1 MPIHDE
7 RLRYTR
13 LQRARAS
20 LEGLSVG
27 DAFGEQFFM
36 SFETAATLIQSGK
49 LPGPP
54 YDFSDDEA
62 IRLLIAERQLPAAPA
77 SGELRVSGVRVR
89 GLASTST
96 PTGWPF
102 TDDTQMALSVVENLR
117 RYGEI
122 NPDELALSFS
132 RRYDNTRGYG
142 AAMHELLP
150 RLARESW
157 REAAPALF
165 DGQGSFGNGAA
176 MRVAPVGAY
185 FADDLDAVI
194 ENARRSALVTHAHP
208 EAAAGAIAVA
218 LAAALLGQARG
229 ASSAWNGR
237 DFLKQILDLT
247 PRSEVQEGIRHARGM
262 LDEDDV
268 REAAAVLGTGE
279 RVTAQD
285 TVPFCLW
292 CAARH
297 PDSFEDALWLTV
309 SGLGDRDTTCAIV
322 GGIVAAGSGSEGI
335 PAAWLQ
341 AREPLPDWPFA
352 A

>member
-1 MPIHDE
+1 MSAKDE
-7 RLRYTR
+7 ASRDER

-20 LEGLSVG
+20 LEGLAVG

-54 YDFSDDEA
+54 YNFSDDEA

-77 SGELRVSGVRVR
+77 SGELRLSGFRVR

-96 PTGWPF
+96 ATGWRF
-102 TDDTQMALSVVENLR
+102 TDDTQMALSIVENLR
-117 RYGEI
+117 RYDEI
-122 NPDELALSFS
+122 NPDAVALSFS
-132 RRYDNTRGYG
+132 RHYDNTRGYG

-150 RLARESW
+150 RLETESW

-194 ENARRSALVTHAHP
+194 ENARRSAQVTHAHA
-208 EAAAGAIAVA
+208 EGVAGAIAVA
-218 LAAALLGQARG
+218 LAAALLRQARD
-229 ASSAWNGR
+229 SSSWSGR

-262 LDEDDV
+262 LQESDV
-268 REAAAVLGTGE
+268 REAAAVLGAGE

-297 PDSFEDALWLTV
+297 HESFEDALWLTV

-322 GGIVAAGSGSEGI
+322 GGIVAAGLGTESI

-341 AREPLPDWPFA
+341 SREPLPTWPFE
-352 A
+352 